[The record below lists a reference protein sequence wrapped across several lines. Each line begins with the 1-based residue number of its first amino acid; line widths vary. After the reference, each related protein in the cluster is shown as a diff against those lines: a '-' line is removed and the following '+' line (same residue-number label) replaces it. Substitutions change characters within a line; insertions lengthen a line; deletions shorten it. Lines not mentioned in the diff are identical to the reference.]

1 MLRAQLQFE
10 MLFIFRRF
18 RSPRA
23 APFSLFTAMTA
34 EKRIRRF
41 LDFYFRRATNVR
53 RAGAHR
59 ACNLPPHCTLLASL
73 LLLQRSH
80 GFAADA
86 DGSKDVQ
93 WMWQGGGRYSLS
105 MARPRDEVRSCMRV

>member
-10 MLFIFRRF
+10 MPFICHRF

-23 APFSLFTAMTA
+23 APFSLLTAMTA
-34 EKRIRRF
+34 ANRIRRF
-41 LDFYFRRATNVR
+41 LGFYFRRATNVR
-53 RAGAHR
+53 RAGAYR
-59 ACNLPPHCTLLASL
+59 ACNLPPHCTLLVSL

-80 GFAADA
+80 GFAANA

-93 WMWQGGGRYSLS
+93 WKWQGGGRYSLS